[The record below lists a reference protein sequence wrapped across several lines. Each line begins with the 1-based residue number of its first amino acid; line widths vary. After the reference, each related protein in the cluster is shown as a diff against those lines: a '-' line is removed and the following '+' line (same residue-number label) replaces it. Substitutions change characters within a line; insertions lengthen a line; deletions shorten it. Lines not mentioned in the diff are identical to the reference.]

1 MIKTIEINNFKSIEH
16 IKFNC
21 KKVNV
26 FIGEP
31 NTGKSNILEIIGAL
45 GYVEDKLEKIIRFE
59 DKSDLFFDKDIRK
72 PIRLSTD
79 SLDLRIERINENL
92 SIVVRD
98 KKTNI
103 DIFRSFDINHP
114 FVKDYKNSVYYYKF
128 EKLNSFPKKF
138 GDYLSPTEG
147 ENLLEI
153 LQTNKTLRNLVTN
166 LFEEYGLELV
176 VKPYANENKIEIQ
189 KKLDNLVISFP
200 YSLISDTL
208 QRVIFYLAAIE
219 TNKESVNIFEE
230 PEAHTFPYYTK
241 LIAERIAMDET
252 NQYFLNTHNPYML
265 LSLVE
270 KTKMKDIAV
279 FVTYLEDY
287 KTKVKSVPKNK
298 LGKLLDLES
307 SIFFNLEKF
316 LEK

>member
-1 MIKTIEINNFKSIEH
+1 MIKTIEIKNFKSIEH

-21 KKVNV
+21 KKVNI

-31 NTGKSNILEIIGAL
+31 NTGKSNILEIISTL
-45 GYVEDKLEKIIRFE
+45 GFVRAKPEEIIRFE
-59 DKSDLFFDKDIRK
+59 DKSDLFFDKDIKK
-72 PIRLSTD
+72 PIQLLTD
-79 SLDLRIERINENL
+79 SLNLHIEL
-92 SIVVRD
+92 KDSSLVTTVTD
-98 KKTNI
+98 KKTNLEVMQYSENGGFAADEYI
-103 DIFRSFDINHP
+103 SP
-114 FVKDYKNSVYYYKF
+114 VYYYKF
-128 EKLNSFPKKF
+128 KQLRSFPGKF
-138 GDYLSPTEG
+138 GSYLHPPNG
-147 ENLLEI
+147 KNLLEI
-153 LQTNKTLRNLVTN
+153 IQTNKSLRNLLTN
-166 LFEEYGLELV
+166 LLEEYGLELV

-219 TNKESVNIFEE
+219 TNQNSVNIFEE

-287 KTKVKSVPKNK
+287 KTMVKAVPKKK
-298 LGKLLDLES
+298 LGELLDLES
-307 SIFFNLEKF
+307 SVFFNLEKF
-316 LEK
+316 LER

>member
-1 MIKTIEINNFKSIEH
+1 MMIKTIEINNFKSIEH

-21 KKVNV
+21 KKVNI

-31 NTGKSNILEIIGAL
+31 NTGKSNILEIIAIQGIPL
-45 GYVEDKLEKIIRFE
+45 VDLDKTIRFE
-59 DKSDLFFDKDIRK
+59 DKSDLFCDKNIKK
-72 PIRLSTD
+72 PIQLITD
-79 SLDLRIERINENL
+79 IFELKIELKNEGFRAT
-92 SIVVRD
+92 SFE
-98 KKTNI
+98 KKTNM
-103 DIFRSFDINHP
+103 FFE
-114 FVKDYKNSVYYYKF
+114 DYIPTVYYYKF
-128 EKLNSFPKKF
+128 ESLKSFPGKL
-138 GDYLSPTEG
+138 GGYLRPPHG

-153 LQTNKTLRNLVTN
+153 IQTNKSLRNLVTN

-287 KTKVKSVPKNK
+287 KTKVKAVPKIK
-298 LGKLLDLES
+298 LGELLDLES
-307 SIFFNLEKF
+307 SVFFNLEKF
-316 LEK
+316 LER